1 MYKKKIFKIP
11 DRALYQRIKRI
22 IRTKISDKILN
33 KNLTS
38 YKFRYVQCVTSQLER
53 RRIKSFKI
61 KFSNGDGQLLLNKQ
75 RNTFTIYIL

>member
-38 YKFRYVQCVTSQLER
+38 YKFRYVCVTSRLTR
-53 RRIKSFKI
+53 RRIKSFKS

>member
-38 YKFRYVQCVTSQLER
+38 YKFRYVCVTSRLER
-53 RRIKSFKI
+53 RRIKSFKS